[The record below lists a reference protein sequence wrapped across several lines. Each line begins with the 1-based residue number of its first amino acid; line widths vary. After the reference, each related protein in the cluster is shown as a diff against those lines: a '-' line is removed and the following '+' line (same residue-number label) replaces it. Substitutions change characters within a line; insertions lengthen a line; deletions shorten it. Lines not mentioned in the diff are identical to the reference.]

1 MLDYNVYHFTKKEL
15 VYEIVRAGIIV
26 SFAGI
31 LFFENIIG
39 VLMLLPFAFFL
50 VKDRKKKKREERLF
64 NLRNDFK
71 EFLASFSS
79 SVQAGYTMEQSIMI
93 GLEDLKRMYPED
105 ERAMIRELSWMYQQ
119 LKLQISCDELFSN
132 LAERTGLEEIRS
144 FSVILGIGRKQGGN
158 LVQITRR
165 TAMHMN
171 RKIQVEMEMEQA
183 VAGRRMEKNIMFV
196 MPFFIILYLRITN
209 TDYMDILFSSMTGHL
224 IMLACL
230 ILLWIGNKWAE
241 RIVNINF

>member
-15 VYEIVRAGIIV
+15 VYEIVRADIIV

-165 TAMHMN
+165 TAVHMN

-183 VAGRRMEKNIMFV
+183 VAALALAMQDE
-196 MPFFIILYLRITN
+196 TN
-209 TDYMDILFSSMTGHL
+209 SGAVKSMTRGDTSISYDTTQSGVKGAESL
-224 IMLACL
+224 LAPFRRL
-230 ILLWIGNKWAE
+230 G
-241 RIVNINF
+241 RVQP